1 MNSFFHLACD
11 VSSPNIIYDDF
22 KIQENFNYVL
32 SLGTRKYIYYVS
44 YMLIQVF
51 LELILILVWENN
63 HPYNVDP
70 MFTFSYFY
78 F

>member
-1 MNSFFHLACD
+1 MSY
-11 VSSPNIIYDDF
+11 STNIIYNDF

-32 SLGTRKYIYYVS
+32 SLSTQQYIYYVS

-51 LELILILVWENN
+51 LELISILVLENN

-70 MFTFSYFY
+70 RFPFL
-78 F
+78 